1 MGHGRVAVKMI
12 VLVLYVGAAL
22 SLLVC
27 GWLASAWMHQRRIEV
42 LRLQL
47 RQAKQTAA
55 DHAAQA
61 RKQIGQL
68 QAELASR
75 PPARA
80 RTAAAPTGDE
90 TVVLPRALVPQEM
103 SASGFAP
110 TELGPGGFEPTR
122 LLA

>member
-1 MGHGRVAVKMI
+1 MI

-27 GWLASAWMHQRRIEV
+27 GWLASAWLHQRKIEV

-47 RQAKQTAA
+47 RQTKQTAA
-55 DHAAQA
+55 DHATQA
-61 RKQIGQL
+61 RKQIAQL

-75 PPARA
+75 PPGRA
-80 RTAAAPTGDE
+80 RVDAAASDDE
-90 TVVLPRALVPQEM
+90 TIVLPRRPLPSRAA
-103 SASGFAP
+103 ASDFAP
-110 TELGPGGFEPTR
+110 TELGPNGFEPTR

>member
-1 MGHGRVAVKMI
+1 MGHDQAAAQMI

-22 SLLVC
+22 ALLGC
-27 GWLASAWMHQRRIEV
+27 GWLASAWLHQRQIEV

-55 DHAAQA
+55 DHATQA

-75 PPARA
+75 PPGRP
-80 RTAAAPTGDE
+80 RVAAPPTGDE
-90 TVVLPRALVPQEM
+90 TVVLPQIPAFHGT

-110 TELGPGGFEPTR
+110 TEIGPNGFEPTR